1 MATQRLQFTAFSRL
15 LHWTMAAMILTMLCI
30 GVAMVASLNNYHVLV
45 SIHRPL
51 GITILILVVVRFV
64 NRLLNPPP
72 PFPATMSHMEGLMA
86 TASEFTMYGLM
97 FVLPLVG
104 WGMLSAARYPIV
116 LFGAVHLPF
125 ILPHDAMLYCGFADG
140 AHPPCIPLFPDVHR
154 SLWGDLVSHADRAG
168 RNPEADGAIANSYH
182 LITNG
187 MTVMG
192 AAGNDPNSL
201 MDRLEIIRPS

>member
-51 GITILILVVVRFV
+51 GITILILVVVRFL

-116 LFGAVHLPF
+116 LFGSVHLPF
-125 ILPHDAMLYCGFADG
+125 ILPHDAMLYALLRT
-140 AHPPCIPLFPDVHR
+140 AHTLLAYLFFLTFIAHF
-154 SLWGDLVSHADRAG
+154 
-168 RNPEADGAIANSYH
+168 GAILFH
-182 LITNG
+182 TLIVRDG
-187 MTVMG
+187 LLKRM
-192 AAGNDPNSL
+192 AP
-201 MDRLEIIRPS
+201 